1 MKGKNNMTDKLDWL
15 DEHLVLIKYNKLSE
29 LVNNEGYK
37 INPNVE
43 KFLPDNDMVD
53 KFIDNLVKEK
63 LYKDACEVLAYA
75 IHRRAG
81 VWWGYRCMMAL
92 IDETGGEPFEERDIA
107 DIGKPSEPNIPD
119 FLQDIQQVDDSAEL
133 EAKIKE
139 AYDELDALKKQV
151 DEVVPDYIKDKFNAY
166 MDEFYNMFKQEHGY
180 TPLELIDIALSNY
193 NPGESIIDEENSPI
207 FKAEKELKSKI
218 ENMRQDT
225 VDLIKS
231 VVPEKSKE
239 HIKKMQGKALDAVYA
254 WVVSP
259 DEVNSKNAMDIGN
272 ECADNPAGL
281 LCLTAFW
288 SYGNLM
294 PMTNQVIKTPA
305 GLAANGL
312 NSAILN
318 MSLVKG
324 GNKKPKER
332 FEEYFNIGLNIAYG
346 KDNWSDSLESNK
358 APHEDMTQKNTQNIS
373 VNKRFTGE

>member
-1 MKGKNNMTDKLDWL
+1 MSDKLEWL
-15 DEHLVLIKYNKLSE
+15 DKHFVLLKYNKVSE
-29 LVNNEGYK
+29 MVNNEGYK

-43 KFLPDNDMVD
+43 KYLPDNDMVD
-53 KFIDNLVKEK
+53 KFIDNLVKDK

-81 VWWGYRCMMAL
+81 VWWGYRSMMAL
-92 IDETGGEPFEERDIA
+92 IDETGGEPVIERDIA

-119 FLQDIQQVDDSAEL
+119 FFKDMPQIEGRPLTEADFAEVNAQL
-133 EAKIKE
+133 EA
-139 AYDELDALKKQV
+139 AQKQV
-151 DEVVPDYIKDKFNAY
+151 DELVPDYIRDKFNAY
-166 MDEFYNMFKQEHGY
+166 MDEFYNMFKKEHGY
-180 TPLELIDIALSNY
+180 TPLELIDIVISKY
-193 NPGESIIDEENSPI
+193 NPNESMIDEENSPI
-207 FKAEKELKSKI
+207 FKAEKELKSNI
-218 ENMRQDT
+218 EKMRQET

-239 HIKKMQGKALDAVYA
+239 HIIKMQKKALDAVYA

-272 ECADNPAGL
+272 ECADSPAGL

-294 PMTNQVIKTPA
+294 PMTNQVIKTPP

-346 KDNWSDSLESNK
+346 KDNWAESLENDK
-358 APHEDMTQKNTQNIS
+358 APHQNTAVKNNNVT
-373 VNKRFTGE
+373 VNKRFTGDNL

>member
-1 MKGKNNMTDKLDWL
+1 MADKLDWL
-15 DEHLVLIKYNKLSE
+15 DEHFVLLKYNKVSE
-29 LVNNEGYK
+29 MVNNEGYK

-43 KFLPDNDMVD
+43 KYLPDNDMVD
-53 KFIDNLVKEK
+53 KFIDNLVKDK

-81 VWWGYRCMMAL
+81 VWWGYRSMMAL
-92 IDETGGEPFEERDIA
+92 IDETGGEPVIERDIA

-119 FLQDIQQVDDSAEL
+119 FLKDMPQIEGRPLTEADFAEVNAQL
-133 EAKIKE
+133 EA
-139 AYDELDALKKQV
+139 AQKQV
-151 DEVVPDYIKDKFNAY
+151 DELVPDYIRDKFNAY
-166 MDEFYNMFKQEHGY
+166 MDEFYNMFKKEHGY
-180 TPLELIDIALSNY
+180 TPLELIDIVISKY
-193 NPGESIIDEENSPI
+193 NPKESMIDEENSPI

-218 ENMRQDT
+218 ESMRQET

-239 HIKKMQGKALDAVYA
+239 HIKKMQKKALDAVYA

-272 ECADNPAGL
+272 ECADSPAGL

-294 PMTNQVIKTPA
+294 PMTNQIIKTPP

-332 FEEYFNIGLNIAYG
+332 FEEHFNIGLNIAYG
-346 KDNWSDSLESNK
+346 KDNWAESLENDK
-358 APHEDMTQKNTQNIS
+358 APHQNTAVKNNNVT
-373 VNKRFTGE
+373 VNKRFTGDNL

>member
-1 MKGKNNMTDKLDWL
+1 MSDKLEWL
-15 DEHLVLIKYNKLSE
+15 DKHFVLLKYNKVSE
-29 LVNNEGYK
+29 MVSNEGYK
-37 INPNVE
+37 INLNVE
-43 KFLPDNDMVD
+43 KYLPDNDMVD
-53 KFIDNLVKEK
+53 KFIDNLVKDK

-81 VWWGYRCMMAL
+81 VWWGYRSMMAL

-119 FLQDIQQVDDSAEL
+119 FLKDMPQIEDKPITEADFAEVNAQL
-133 EAKIKE
+133 EA
-139 AYDELDALKKQV
+139 AKKQV
-151 DEVVPDYIKDKFNAY
+151 DELVPDYIRDKFNAY
-166 MDEFYNMFKQEHGY
+166 MDEFYNMFKKEHGY
-180 TPLELIDIALSNY
+180 TPLELIDIVISKY
-193 NPGESIIDEENSPI
+193 NPKESMIDEENSPI
-207 FKAEKELKSKI
+207 FKAEKELKSNI
-218 ENMRQDT
+218 EKMRQET

-239 HIKKMQGKALDAVYA
+239 HIKKMQKKALDAVYA

-272 ECADNPAGL
+272 ECADSPAGL

-294 PMTNQVIKTPA
+294 PMTNQVIKTPP

-346 KDNWSDSLESNK
+346 KDNWAESLECDK
-358 APHEDMTQKNTQNIS
+358 APHQNTTVKNNNVT
-373 VNKRFTGE
+373 VNKRFTGDNL

>member
-1 MKGKNNMTDKLDWL
+1 MADKLDWL
-15 DEHLVLIKYNKLSE
+15 DEHFVLLKYNKVSE
-29 LVNNEGYK
+29 MVSNEGYK

-43 KFLPDNDMVD
+43 KYLPDNDMVD
-53 KFIDNLVKEK
+53 KFIDNLVKDK

-81 VWWGYRCMMAL
+81 VWWGYRSMMTL
-92 IDETGGEPFEERDIA
+92 IDETGGEPVIERDIA

-119 FLQDIQQVDDSAEL
+119 FLKDMPQIEDKPITEADFAEVNAQL
-133 EAKIKE
+133 A
-139 AYDELDALKKQV
+139 AAKKQV
-151 DEVVPDYIKDKFNAY
+151 DELVPDYIKDKFNAY
-166 MDEFYNMFKQEHGY
+166 MDEFYNMFKKEHGY
-180 TPLELIDIALSNY
+180 TPLELIDIAISKY
-193 NPGESIIDEENSPI
+193 NPKESMIDEENSPV
-207 FKAEKELKSKI
+207 FKAEKELKSNI
-218 ENMRQDT
+218 EKMRQET

-239 HIKKMQGKALDAVYA
+239 HVKKMQKKALDAVYA

-272 ECADNPAGL
+272 ECADSPEGL

-294 PMTNQVIKTPA
+294 PMTNQVIKTPP

-312 NSAILN
+312 NSALLN

-346 KDNWSDSLESNK
+346 KDNWAESLENDK
-358 APHEDMTQKNTQNIS
+358 APHQNTAVKNNNVT
-373 VNKRFTGE
+373 VNKRFTGDNL

>member
-1 MKGKNNMTDKLDWL
+1 MSDKLEWL
-15 DEHLVLIKYNKLSE
+15 DKHFVLLKYNKVSE
-29 LVNNEGYK
+29 MVSNEGYK

-43 KFLPDNDMVD
+43 KYLPDNDMVD
-53 KFIDNLVKEK
+53 KFIDNLVKDK

-81 VWWGYRCMMAL
+81 VWWGYRSMMAL
-92 IDETGGEPFEERDIA
+92 IDETGGEPVIERDIA

-119 FLQDIQQVDDSAEL
+119 FLKDMPQIEDKPITEADFAEVNAQL
-133 EAKIKE
+133 A
-139 AYDELDALKKQV
+139 AAKKQV
-151 DEVVPDYIKDKFNAY
+151 DELVPDYIKDKFNAY
-166 MDEFYNMFKQEHGY
+166 MDEFYNMFKKEHGY
-180 TPLELIDIALSNY
+180 TPLELIDIVISKY
-193 NPGESIIDEENSPI
+193 NPNESMIDEENSPI
-207 FKAEKELKSKI
+207 FKAEKELKSNI
-218 ENMRQDT
+218 EKMRQET

-239 HIKKMQGKALDAVYA
+239 HIKKMQKKALDAVYA

-272 ECADNPAGL
+272 ECADSPAGL

-294 PMTNQVIKTPA
+294 PMTNQVIKTPP

-346 KDNWSDSLESNK
+346 KDNWAESLENDK
-358 APHEDMTQKNTQNIS
+358 APHQNTAVKNNNVT
-373 VNKRFTGE
+373 VNKRFTGDNL

>member
-1 MKGKNNMTDKLDWL
+1 MADKLDWL
-15 DEHLVLIKYNKLSE
+15 DEHFVLLKYNKVSE
-29 LVNNEGYK
+29 MVNNEGYK

-43 KFLPDNDMVD
+43 KYLPDNDMVD
-53 KFIDNLVKEK
+53 KFINNLVKDK

-81 VWWGYRCMMAL
+81 VWWGYRSMMAL
-92 IDETGGEPFEERDIA
+92 IDETGGEPVIERDIA

-119 FLQDIQQVDDSAEL
+119 FFKDMPQIEGRPLTEADFAEVNAQL
-133 EAKIKE
+133 EA
-139 AYDELDALKKQV
+139 AQKQV
-151 DEVVPDYIKDKFNAY
+151 DELVPDYIRDKFNAY
-166 MDEFYNMFKQEHGY
+166 MDEFYNMFKKEHGY
-180 TPLELIDIALSNY
+180 TPLELIDIVISKY
-193 NPGESIIDEENSPI
+193 NPNESMIDEENSPI
-207 FKAEKELKSKI
+207 FKAEKELKSNI
-218 ENMRQDT
+218 EKMRQET

-239 HIKKMQGKALDAVYA
+239 HIIKMQKKALDAVYA

-272 ECADNPAGL
+272 ECADLPAGL

-294 PMTNQVIKTPA
+294 PMTNQVIKTPP

-346 KDNWSDSLESNK
+346 KDNWAESLECDK
-358 APHEDMTQKNTQNIS
+358 APHQNTAVKNNNVT
-373 VNKRFTGE
+373 VNKRFTGDNL

>member
-1 MKGKNNMTDKLDWL
+1 MADKLDWL
-15 DEHLVLIKYNKLSE
+15 DEHFVLLKYNKVSE
-29 LVNNEGYK
+29 MVSNEGYK

-43 KFLPDNDMVD
+43 KYLPDNDMVD
-53 KFIDNLVKEK
+53 KFIDNLVKDK

-81 VWWGYRCMMAL
+81 VWWGYRSIMAL
-92 IDETGGEPFEERDIA
+92 LDETGGEPFEERDIA

-119 FLQDIQQVDDSAEL
+119 FLKDMPQIEGRPLTEADFAEVNAQL
-133 EAKIKE
+133 A
-139 AYDELDALKKQV
+139 AAQKQV
-151 DEVVPDYIKDKFNAY
+151 DELVPDYIRDKFNAY
-166 MDEFYNMFKQEHGY
+166 MDEFYNMFKKEHGY
-180 TPLELIDIALSNY
+180 TPLELIDIVISKY
-193 NPGESIIDEENSPI
+193 DPKESMIDEENSPI
-207 FKAEKELKSKI
+207 FKAEKELKNKI
-218 ENMRQDT
+218 ESMRQET

-239 HIKKMQGKALDAVYA
+239 HIKKMQKKALDAVYA

-259 DEVNSKNAMDIGN
+259 DEVNSKNAMDSGN
-272 ECADNPAGL
+272 ECADSPAGL

-294 PMTNQVIKTPA
+294 PMTNQIIKTPP

-312 NSAILN
+312 NSALLN

-346 KDNWSDSLESNK
+346 KDNWAESLESDK
-358 APHEDMTQKNTQNIS
+358 APHQNTAVKNNNVT
-373 VNKRFTGE
+373 VNKRFTGDNL

>member
-1 MKGKNNMTDKLDWL
+1 MADKLDWL
-15 DEHLVLIKYNKLSE
+15 DEHFVLLKYNKVSE
-29 LVNNEGYK
+29 MVNNEGYK

-43 KFLPDNDMVD
+43 KYLPDNDMVD
-53 KFIDNLVKEK
+53 KFIDNLVKDK

-81 VWWGYRCMMAL
+81 VWWGYRSMMAL
-92 IDETGGEPFEERDIA
+92 IDETGGEPVIERDIA

-119 FLQDIQQVDDSAEL
+119 FLKDMPQIEGRPLTEADFAEVNAQL
-133 EAKIKE
+133 A
-139 AYDELDALKKQV
+139 AAQKQV
-151 DEVVPDYIKDKFNAY
+151 DELVPDYIRDKFNAY
-166 MDEFYNMFKQEHGY
+166 MDEFYNMFKKEHGY
-180 TPLELIDIALSNY
+180 TPLELIDIVISKY
-193 NPGESIIDEENSPI
+193 NPNESMIDEENSPI
-207 FKAEKELKSKI
+207 FKAEKELKSNI
-218 ENMRQDT
+218 EKMRQET

-239 HIKKMQGKALDAVYA
+239 HIKKMQKKALDAVYA

-272 ECADNPAGL
+272 ECADSPAGL

-294 PMTNQVIKTPA
+294 PMTNQVIKTPP

-346 KDNWSDSLESNK
+346 KDNWAESLECDK
-358 APHEDMTQKNTQNIS
+358 APHQNTAVKNNNVT
-373 VNKRFTGE
+373 VNKRFTGDNL

>member
-1 MKGKNNMTDKLDWL
+1 MADKLDWL
-15 DEHLVLIKYNKLSE
+15 DEHFVLLKYNKVSE
-29 LVNNEGYK
+29 MVSNEGYK

-43 KFLPDNDMVD
+43 KYLPDNDMVD
-53 KFIDNLVKEK
+53 KFIDNLVKDK

-81 VWWGYRCMMAL
+81 VWWGYRSMMTL

-119 FLQDIQQVDDSAEL
+119 FLKDMPQIEDKPITEADFAEVNAQL
-133 EAKIKE
+133 A
-139 AYDELDALKKQV
+139 AAQKQV
-151 DEVVPDYIKDKFNAY
+151 DELVPDYIRDKFNAY
-166 MDEFYNMFKQEHGY
+166 MDEFYNMFKKEHGY
-180 TPLELIDIALSNY
+180 TPLELIDIVISKY
-193 NPGESIIDEENSPI
+193 NPKESMIDEENSPI

-218 ENMRQDT
+218 ESMRQET

-239 HIKKMQGKALDAVYA
+239 HIKKMQKKALDAVYA

-272 ECADNPAGL
+272 ECADSPAGL

-294 PMTNQVIKTPA
+294 PMTNQVIKTPP

-346 KDNWSDSLESNK
+346 KDNWAESLENDK
-358 APHEDMTQKNTQNIS
+358 APHQNTAVKDNNVT
-373 VNKRFTGE
+373 VNKRFTGDNL